1 MSEKEYWNKF
11 YADIVSDK
19 HLTIPSQFAAF
30 FLGETNDVDLVIEFG
45 CGNGRDSAFFAR
57 HGKKVIA
64 LDLST
69 DGISINKKK
78 YSDISNLNF
87 ETCDVTKNLPNL
99 GINLDIPK
107 SIYARFF
114 IHALQTDGIAKFFD
128 NCVKLMSPRDK
139 LFLEYRTVED
149 TDRAKTTSLH
159 YRNFLRVKEVE
170 QLLNA
175 CQLKTLYFT
184 QGIGYAKWKDD
195 DAFVARHI
203 IGLAKND

>member
-1 MSEKEYWNKF
+1 MNEKEYWNKF
-11 YADIVSDK
+11 YIDSVSK
-19 HLTIPSQFAAF
+19 KSLTIPSQFAAF
-30 FLGETNDVDLVIEFG
+30 VLGETNDLDLIIEFG

-69 DGISINKKK
+69 DGISINKNI

-87 ETCDVTKNLPNL
+87 KVCDVTKILPDL
-99 GINLDIPK
+99 GYNLDTPK

-114 IHALQTDGIAKFFD
+114 IHALKSDGIAKFFD
-128 NCVKLMSPRDK
+128 NCAKLMSPKDR
-139 LFLEYRTVED
+139 LFLEYRTTED
-149 TDRAKTTSLH
+149 SDRIKTTGLH
-159 YRNFLRVKEVE
+159 YRNFLNVKEVE
-170 QLLNA
+170 KSLNA
-175 CQLKTLYFT
+175 CQLKTSYFT

-203 IGLAKND
+203 VGLNQNG